1 MRSRDVIVYCIVG
14 ALSGSKRLLSEYTFC
29 ITIATDLACV
39 SSYVWNTG
47 KIMVILVKKITL

>member
-1 MRSRDVIVYCIVG
+1 MIVYCIVG

-29 ITIATDLACV
+29 ITNATDLACV
-39 SSYVWNTG
+39 SSHVWNAG